1 MKRFRGYVTSR
12 PFFDNRV
19 PQHVQN
25 IVIRDYCQRRG
36 FEYLLSATE
45 YAMPA
50 CYMMLEDALNE
61 LGQIDGLAMYS
72 IFLLPRRQS
81 RRLDIYRK
89 VLARGASLHGAVENI
104 AMQSPSDIQRIED
117 IWMVQELVS
126 RHHGC
131 AALPECEP
139 PVRPAAPRSAAPTR
153 GTI

>member
-1 MKRFRGYVTSR
+1 VKRVRGYVTSR

-25 IVIRDYCQRRG
+25 IVIRDYCQRHG

-61 LGQIDGLAMYS
+61 LGQIAGLAMYS
-72 IFLLPRRQS
+72 IFLLPHRQS

-89 VLARGASLHGAVENI
+89 VFARGASLHGAVENI
-104 AMQSPSDIQRIED
+104 SLQAESDIQSIED
-117 IWMVQELVS
+117 VWMVQQVVARNRPQS
-126 RHHGC
+126 P
-131 AALPECEP
+131 AVECTVP
-139 PVRPAAPRSAAPTR
+139 GHQRN
-153 GTI
+153 